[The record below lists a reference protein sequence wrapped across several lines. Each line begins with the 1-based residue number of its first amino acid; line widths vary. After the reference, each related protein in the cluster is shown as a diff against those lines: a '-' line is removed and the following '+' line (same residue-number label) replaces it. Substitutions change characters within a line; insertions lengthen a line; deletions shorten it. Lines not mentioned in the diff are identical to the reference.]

1 MKAVDLSQKIFVAGH
16 KGLVGGATVRSLQR
30 AGATQIITRTRAE
43 LDLTSQSS
51 VEDFFAKEKPHYVIL
66 AAAKVGG
73 IHANNTYKGDFILEN
88 LEIQNNV
95 IGAAFKHSVDKLI
108 FLGSSCIYPKLA
120 PQPIPE
126 NSLLTGPL
134 EPTND
139 AYAIAKISGL
149 WLCRS
154 LMQQYKSRFISVMPT
169 NVYGPGDRYDE
180 NDSHV
185 LPALLMKFHK
195 AKTQKAAFVTAWG
208 SGTPLREF
216 IHCDDLGDAIVHCLK
231 HYEDAEH
238 INLGSGQEVS
248 IKKLTELVK
257 EVVGFQGEI
266 QWDSS
271 KPDGTPRKLMDSSK
285 IKALGWSAKIQL
297 KEGIQ
302 SAYEDYLK
310 RFS

>member
-1 MKAVDLSQKIFVAGH
+1 MKTVDLSQKIFVAGH
-16 KGLVGGATVRSLQR
+16 KGLVGGATLRSLQR
-30 AGATQIITRTRAE
+30 AGATQIITRTRTE
-43 LDLTSQSS
+43 LDLTSQSA
-51 VEDFFAKEKPHYVIL
+51 VEEFFKKEKPQYVIL

-95 IGAAFKHSVDKLI
+95 IGAAFKNSVEKLI

-149 WLCRS
+149 WLCRA

-195 AKTQKAAFVTAWG
+195 AKTQKASFVTAWG

-238 INLGSGQEVS
+238 INLGSGQEVT

-297 KEGIQ
+297 KDGIQ
-302 SAYEDYLK
+302 SAYEDFLK
-310 RFS
+310 RFA